1 MTGVPLPSSGTIDGT
16 SFLFP
21 LRVYF
26 EDTDVMGIVYYPNY
40 LKWFERA
47 RWEMLRAAG
56 VDLLRSQEEGRGG
69 YAVASVNIRYL
80 RPAKLDDAI
89 VVESTVTEIR
99 ASSVMV
105 RQTARRDGQ
114 PLATADLHVVFI
126 GPEGRPRRQPREWIS
141 AFEPFLIKDS
151 E

>member
-105 RQTARRDGQ
+105 RQTAKRDGQ
-114 PLATADLHVVFI
+114 QLATADLHVVFI
-126 GPEGRPRRQPREWIS
+126 GPEGRPRRQPREWIA

>member
-16 SFLFP
+16 SFLVP

-126 GPEGRPRRQPREWIS
+126 GPEGRPRRQPREWIA

>member
-126 GPEGRPRRQPREWIS
+126 GPEGRPRRQPHEWIA

>member
-89 VVESTVTEIR
+89 VGESTVTEIR

-126 GPEGRPRRQPREWIS
+126 GPEGRPRRQPREWIA

>member
-126 GPEGRPRRQPREWIS
+126 GPEGRPRRQPREWIA

>member
-114 PLATADLHVVFI
+114 PLATADLHVAFI
-126 GPEGRPRRQPREWIS
+126 GPEGRPRRQPREWIA

>member
-105 RQTARRDGQ
+105 RQTAKRDGQ
-114 PLATADLHVVFI
+114 QLAPADLHVVFI
-126 GPEGRPRRQPREWIS
+126 GPEGRPRRQPREWIA

>member
-56 VDLLRSQEEGRGG
+56 VDLLRSQDEGRGG

-126 GPEGRPRRQPREWIS
+126 GPEGRPRRQPREWIA

>member
-105 RQTARRDGQ
+105 RQTAKRDGQ
-114 PLATADLHVVFI
+114 RLATADLHVVFI
-126 GPEGRPRRQPREWIS
+126 GPEGRPRRQPREWIA

>member
-105 RQTARRDGQ
+105 RQTAKRDGQ

-126 GPEGRPRRQPREWIS
+126 GPEGRPRRQPREWIA

>member
-1 MTGVPLPSSGTIDGT
+1 MTDGPHPSSGMIDGT
-16 SFLFP
+16 TFRFP

-47 RWEMLRAAG
+47 RWEMLRAVG
-56 VDLLRSQEEGRGG
+56 VDLLASQEEGRGG
-69 YAVASVNIRYL
+69 YAVASVNVRYL

-105 RQTARRDGQ
+105 RQVAKRDGE
-114 PLATADLHVVFI
+114 PLAAADLHVVFI
-126 GPEGRPRRQPREWIS
+126 GPEGRPRRQPREWMA
-141 AFEPFLIKDS
+141 AFEPFLTKDS

>member
-1 MTGVPLPSSGTIDGT
+1 MTGAPLPSSGTIDGT

-105 RQTARRDGQ
+105 RQTAKRDGQ
-114 PLATADLHVVFI
+114 QLATADLHVVFI
-126 GPEGRPRRQPREWIS
+126 GPEGRPRRQPREWIA

>member
-99 ASSVMV
+99 ASSVVV

-126 GPEGRPRRQPREWIS
+126 GPEGRPRRQPREWIA